1 MALLILRVARNWVLK
16 FVRWYNEEHRH
27 SAIKFV
33 TPVERHTG
41 ADIDILKARKA
52 LYEQAKAGKPERWS
66 GQTRDWSRPE
76 VVMLNP
82 DKPIEK
88 NVKGLQEVA

>member
-1 MALLILRVARNWVLK
+1 MRGVYGRQTI
-16 FVRWYNEEHRH
+16 H
-27 SAIKFV
+27 SRIV
-33 TPVERHTG
+33 
-41 ADIDILKARKA
+41 DILKARKA

-66 GQTRDWSRPE
+66 GQTRDWSRAE

-88 NVKGLQEVA
+88 NGKGLQEVA

>member
-1 MALLILRVARNWVLK
+1 L
-16 FVRWYNEEHRH
+16 
-27 SAIKFV
+27 SD
-33 TPVERHTG
+33 TTVERHNG
-41 ADIDILKARKA
+41 ADIDILKASKA
-52 LYEQAKAGKPERWS
+52 LYDQAKAGKPERWS